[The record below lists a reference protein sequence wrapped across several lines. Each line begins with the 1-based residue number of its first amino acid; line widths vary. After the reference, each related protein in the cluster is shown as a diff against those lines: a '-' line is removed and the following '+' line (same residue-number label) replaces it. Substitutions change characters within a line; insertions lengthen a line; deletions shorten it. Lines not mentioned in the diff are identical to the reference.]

1 MGAGA
6 RRWMGCNG
14 ARRRRESM
22 ALAGMAEQVVCE
34 TRSFKLAFRNDA
46 MVNIAEI
53 NDEILD
59 SVSKY
64 AGKAVLGYTKKG
76 RAVTLDELARNGITE
91 SLPADGSEVVKVL
104 LFDFKEEKF
113 FVMDRQSI
121 IPLSRLKM
129 TVAYRRDGN
138 RQAPAPGEGKPV
150 DPEDDD
156 YTADVFVK
164 TR

>member
-1 MGAGA
+1 
-6 RRWMGCNG
+6 
-14 ARRRRESM
+14 M
-22 ALAGMAEQVVCE
+22 ALADEVVCE
-34 TRSFKLAFRNDA
+34 PRSFKLAFQNDA
-46 MVNIAEI
+46 AVNIRDI

-76 RAVTLDELARNGITE
+76 RAVTFEELARNGITE
-91 SLPADGSEVVKVL
+91 TLPPDGSEVVKIL
-104 LFDFKEEKF
+104 TFDFKDEKM
-113 FVMDRQSI
+113 FVMDKRSI

-129 TVAYRRDGN
+129 TVAYRRGEAIAPK
-138 RQAPAPGEGKPV
+138 APAEGKPL

-164 TR
+164 TKEG